1 MKRISWVHIFL
12 GRQEQPTELSLY
24 VCPEEDPWYIDGI
37 LDVRLPAYRDDGPT
51 LDRAV
56 DPEIRG
62 LVLDDVQE
70 SVEQN
75 AESVE
80 SARGWDDYTFERF
93 CEEFGCT
100 PMDVY
105 HVRTRSSGTGTK
117 CDIQVAICSDEK
129 CPDAIDARVRKLALE
144 HLGLTADQVVFDKV
158 YPADDMVR
166 NQPVVVDREREG

>member
-105 HVRTRSSGTGTK
+105 HVRTRSSGTAPSVTSRSPSALTRSAPMQSTRGCGSWPWNT
-117 CDIQVAICSDEK
+117 SD
-129 CPDAIDARVRKLALE
+129 
-144 HLGLTADQVVFDKV
+144 
-158 YPADDMVR
+158 
-166 NQPVVVDREREG
+166 